1 MLNNAELTHLIKEE
15 RDRLLK
21 KRPALEEEQA
31 RIISAIDKAQFMT
44 SALKEF
50 VRREYNRQF
59 YSLDEQIRSLSMR
72 LNALEAIGN
81 DK

>member
-44 SALKEF
+44 FALKEF

-59 YSLDEQIRSLSMR
+59 YLLDEQIRSLSMR